1 MNQKIRNLENTIIGL
16 INESELPVEVC
27 RLVVSEVYNKL
38 DKQASEV
45 ILQEMKS
52 EPIEEKGDL
61 EDAEGT

>member
-1 MNQKIRNLENTIIGL
+1 MNLKIRNLENTIIGL
-16 INESELPVEVC
+16 INDSELPVEVC

-45 ILQEMKS
+45 ILQEMKP